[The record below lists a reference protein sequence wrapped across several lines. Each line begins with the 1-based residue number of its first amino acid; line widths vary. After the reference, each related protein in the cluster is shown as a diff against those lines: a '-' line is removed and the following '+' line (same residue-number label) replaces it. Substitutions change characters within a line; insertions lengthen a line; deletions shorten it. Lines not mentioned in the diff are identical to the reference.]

1 MSIAF
6 EKTLTRE
13 ASAKSRFVSSDGTI
27 LLIAAVALLAVIC
40 LVALAPVAWDG
51 DIGAALAV
59 FGA

>member
-6 EKTLTRE
+6 EKTLARE
-13 ASAKSRFVSSDGTI
+13 TPAKSSLISSDGTI
-27 LLIAAVALLAVIC
+27 LLIAAIALLAVIC
-40 LVALAPVAWDG
+40 LVASAPIASDG